1 MSQMKPTDSNFNPSD
16 KSNLYRT
23 TYKDYGPSW
32 LMNNGQSCDIK
43 TAHIP
48 TYSEIG
54 SGIPAFRKTEKLLK
68 NTTVAEKW
76 REDTVENLDAL
87 SKEKRK
93 LDQNAIKAKKF
104 PIKAENLQYPEH
116 GLNIG
121 NPFYHTSYMVI
132 GKLKPSSFEVAE
144 RYFPVN
150 RNFTGQF
157 GGGNFKFDGLNT
169 SVAFSKVHQLLDE
182 Y

>member
-1 MSQMKPTDSNFNPSD
+1 MNQSAYGETNT
-16 KSNLYRT
+16 KSNLYKT
-23 TYKDYGPSW
+23 NYQELGPNW
-32 LMNNGQSCDIK
+32 LMMGGQNCDIK
-43 TAHIP
+43 TAKIP

-54 SGIPAFRKTEKLLK
+54 KKIPNFRKEQKLLK
-68 NTTVAEKW
+68 NQTVAERWK
-76 REDTVENLDAL
+76 ESQTETLDAL
-87 SKEKRK
+87 SQEKRK
-93 LDQNAIKAKKF
+93 LDQNALRAKKF
-104 PIKAENLQYPEH
+104 PVSAENFQYPEH

-132 GKLKPSSFEVAE
+132 GKLKPSNFEVAE
-144 RYFPVN
+144 RYYPVN

-169 SVAFSKVHQLLDE
+169 SSAFSKVHKLLDE